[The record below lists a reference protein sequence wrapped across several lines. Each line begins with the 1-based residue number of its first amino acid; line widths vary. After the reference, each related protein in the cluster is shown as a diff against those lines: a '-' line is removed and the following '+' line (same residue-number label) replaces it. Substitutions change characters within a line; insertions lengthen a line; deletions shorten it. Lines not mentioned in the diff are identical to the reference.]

1 MQQAIDKLGTFRGQV
16 GNGPIT
22 MYLNH
27 WDGQLRSCLVAS
39 VKFLKWNL
47 YTFEILNID

>member
-1 MQQAIDKLGTFRGQV
+1 MINLTKKKILESFMQQAIDKLGTFRGQV

-27 WDGQLRSCLVAS
+27 WDSQLRLRP
-39 VKFLKWNL
+39 
-47 YTFEILNID
+47 